1 MRLRRKIAIFGVG
14 LVLAG
19 SLMNAGYAAYADDL
33 SDAEK
38 ERKRLE
44 ERKEAVETELETLE
58 MEKSDLL
65 EGIEELDK
73 KTKEVNEKLDE
84 VNGNLTVA
92 NQEYE
97 ALSVELSEAEE
108 KEQKQYETMKKRIK
122 YMYENGSESY
132 IDIILSAD
140 SIRDCLN
147 RVEYIGKITAYDN
160 TMKKNYEAT
169 KNEVA
174 QKKMAAGEKK
184 DQLSI
189 LQQEIELEQSNLN
202 RIAEKKAARLEKFN
216 ESIGNKTEEAKE
228 YSKKLQEK
236 EEEIEK
242 MLLEK
247 AAMAKDG
254 GMSVTLVEDGLI
266 WPLSVNGTITS
277 HFGIRTAPTSGASSN
292 HKGID
297 IAAPIGT
304 SINAAA
310 DGTVTVATYSPSAG
324 NYVMVSHGNGM
335 YTAYMHASKLCCKV
349 GDTVTQGDKIAEVGS
364 TGVSTGPHLHFSVI
378 VNGEYVDPEQC
389 VSVP

>member
-1 MRLRRKIAIFGVG
+1 MKLRRKIAMFVVG
-14 LVLAG
+14 LVLTG
-19 SLMNAGYAAYADDL
+19 SLLNAGYAAYADEL
-33 SDAEK
+33 TDAEK

-44 ERKEAVETELETLE
+44 ERKEEIETELETLE
-58 MEKSDLL
+58 TEKSDLL
-65 EGIEELDK
+65 EGIEKLDK

-92 NQEYE
+92 NEEYE
-97 ALSVELSEAEE
+97 ILTVELAEAEE
-108 KEQKQYETMKKRIK
+108 KEHNQYETMKKRIK

-132 IDIILSAD
+132 LDIILSAD

-147 RVEYIGKITAYDN
+147 RFEYIGKITAYDN

-184 DQLSI
+184 DQLTI

-202 RIAEKKAARLEKFN
+202 KIAEKKAARLEEYN

-242 MLLEK
+242 LLLEK
-247 AAMAKDG
+247 AAKAEDG
-254 GMSVTLVEDGLI
+254 GMSVTLVKDGLI
-266 WPLSVNGTITS
+266 WPLAVNGTITS
-277 HFGIRTAPTSGASSN
+277 RFGIRNAPTAGASTN

-304 SINAAA
+304 SIYAVA

-324 NYVMVSHGNGM
+324 NYVMVNHGNGM
-335 YTAYMHASKLCCKV
+335 YTAYMHASKLCCAV
-349 GDTVTQGDKIAEVGS
+349 GDTVAQGDKIAEVGS
-364 TGVSTGPHLHFSVI
+364 TGFSTGPHLHFSVI
-378 VNGEYVDPEQC
+378 INGEYVDPEQC